1 MMGEAR
7 ISFPTGPNEIERLKA
22 LLELSLHAGE
32 PDPALDA
39 ICQTARE
46 RFDVPIALVT
56 LLYHERQLLRGRS
69 GTDGTE
75 TPRSLAFCNHTI
87 LADEI
92 FVVLDATADPRFA
105 DNPLVTG
112 EPHIRFYA
120 GAPLTYLH
128 GIRFGALC
136 LIDRKPRRFSLGDR
150 AELAELADTVVSA
163 VAAGQFRDLLSIRPS
178 G

>member
-1 MMGEAR
+1 MD
-7 ISFPTGPNEIERLKA
+7 FPIGPKETERLKV
-22 LLELSLHAGE
+22 LLELSLHGGE

-39 ICQTARE
+39 ICRTARE
-46 RFDVPIALVT
+46 RLDVPTALVT

-69 GTDGTE
+69 GIDGTE
-75 TPRSLAFCNHTI
+75 TPRSVAFCNHTI
-87 LADEI
+87 LSDEI
-92 FVVLDATADPRFA
+92 FVVPDAKADPRFA

-128 GIRFGALC
+128 GVRFGALC
-136 LIDRKPRRFSLGDR
+136 VIDYKPRKFSLGDR

-163 VAAGQFRDLLSIRPS
+163 IAAGSWPI
-178 G
+178 